1 MLANAVSFCRTFL
14 KVTRVNKVS
23 RFLSPYSTGT
33 WVLISV
39 LLLILIASN
48 TYVSR
53 VTINEL
59 TELQEDISQTSQ
71 VVTVL
76 DETHVNL
83 LTAESGQRGFLLTD
97 DERYLAHYK
106 EAVNRVRALLT
117 QTTELKTKDPAQK
130 AAIAELAKLIEKK
143 VKELDI
149 TVAHAQENHLSQAF
163 RIAETDEGR
172 VLYDQILE
180 LFEQITLTESIIG
193 KKQVSKLQKA
203 TQESSKN
210 LSISFFTSLVLVIVV
225 FLLARVNIKNQ
236 NQRQEEMEA
245 QNDRLKL
252 AVEERTK
259 ELSIFSD
266 ELSRSNRE
274 LEDFAFVASHDLQ
287 EPLRK
292 IMAFGGRL
300 ESQADNLT
308 DKQKDFLQRMSSAAN
323 RMSVLISDLL
333 EFSRIST
340 RGKPFQQVDLSIVV
354 QNCIEDLNVLIEE
367 TNVTIHVADLPE
379 VKADPTQM
387 RQLLFNLIANAIKFS
402 QNESQP
408 CVDISVESVEQP
420 EEVDIEGLKDWFC
433 ISIKDNGI
441 GFEQEHADK
450 IFAPFQRLH
459 SRDSFK
465 GTGIGL
471 AICRRIVERHNGIIE
486 AKGETDKGAVFKL
499 TLPADNFLISV
510 KQ

>member
-1 MLANAVSFCRTFL
+1 MS
-14 KVTRVNKVS
+14 KVS
-23 RFLSPYSTGT
+23 KFLSPYSTGT

-59 TELQEDISQTSQ
+59 TELQQDISQTSQ

-106 EAVNRVRALLT
+106 EAVNRVRILLA
-117 QTTELKTKDPAQK
+117 QTSELEPKDPAQK
-130 AAIAELAKLIEKK
+130 LAIAELAELIERK

-172 VLYDQILE
+172 VLYDQILR

-203 TQESSKN
+203 TFESSKN
-210 LSISFFTSLVLVIVV
+210 LNISFFTSLVLVVVV
-225 FLLARVNIKNQ
+225 FLLAHVNIKNQ
-236 NQRQEEMEA
+236 EQRQEEMEA

-300 ESQADNLT
+300 ESQADNLS
-308 DKQKDFLQRMSSAAN
+308 DKQRDFLQRMCSAAS

-340 RGKPFQQVDLSIVV
+340 RGKSFQSVDLNLVV

-367 TNVTIHVADLPE
+367 TNVSINVESLPQ
-379 VKADPTQM
+379 VTADPTQM
-387 RQLLFNLIANAIKFS
+387 RQLLFNLVANAIKFS
-402 QNESQP
+402 QNESEP
-408 CVDISVESVEQP
+408 CVNITVRSVEQP
-420 EEVDIEGLKDWFC
+420 EAIDIEGLNDWIC
-433 ISIKDNGI
+433 ISIEDNGI

-459 SRDSFK
+459 SRETFK

-486 AKGETDKGAVFKL
+486 AKGETDKGAIFEL
-499 TLPADNFLISV
+499 TLPAVNHLISA

>member
-1 MLANAVSFCRTFL
+1 VKRL
-14 KVTRVNKVS
+14 S

-33 WVLISV
+33 WVLIS
-39 LLLILIASN
+39 LLLLVLIASN

-53 VTINEL
+53 MTISEL
-59 TELQEDISQTSQ
+59 TELQEDISQTSK
-71 VVTVL
+71 VVAVL

-97 DERYLAHYK
+97 DERYLDHYK
-106 EAVNRVRALLT
+106 EAVSRVRALLI
-117 QTTELKTKDPAQK
+117 QTEELQPKDPAQK
-130 AAIAELAKLIEKK
+130 ESINELRALIEQK
-143 VKELDI
+143 VKELDV

-172 VLYDQILE
+172 VLYDQILN
-180 LFEQITLTESIIG
+180 LFERITLTESVIG
-193 KKQVSKLQKA
+193 KKQVSKLQQA
-203 TQESSKN
+203 TKESSKN
-210 LSISFFTSLVLVIVV
+210 LSISFFTSLVLVVGV

-236 NQRQEEMEA
+236 EHQQQVMEA

-259 ELSIFSD
+259 ELSLFSD

-300 ESQADNLT
+300 ESQAENLN
-308 DKQKDFLQRMSSAAN
+308 DKQRDFLQRMRSAAS
-323 RMSVLISDLL
+323 RMSILISDLL
-333 EFSRIST
+333 EFSRVST
-340 RGKPFQQVDLSIVV
+340 RGKPFQSVDLNTVV
-354 QNCIEDLNVLIEE
+354 QNCIDDLNVLIEE
-367 TNVTIHVADLPE
+367 TNVTIDVEHLPIIN
-379 VKADPTQM
+379 ADPTQM
-387 RQLLFNLIANAIKFS
+387 QQLLFNLIANAIKFS
-402 QNESQP
+402 QNESHP
-408 CVDISVESVEQP
+408 SVEISALSVDQP
-420 EEVDIEGLKDWFC
+420 ESVDIEGLKDWFC
-433 ISIKDNGI
+433 IRVADNGI

-459 SRDSFK
+459 SRDKFK

-499 TLPADNFLISV
+499 TLPADNFLISI

>member
-1 MLANAVSFCRTFL
+1 
-14 KVTRVNKVS
+14 VS
-23 RFLSPYSTGT
+23 RFLSPYSAGT
-33 WVLISV
+33 WLFISAI
-39 LLLILIASN
+39 LLVLIASN

-53 VTINEL
+53 ITINEL
-59 TELQEDISQTSQ
+59 TELQEDISETSNA
-71 VVTVL
+71 VALL
-76 DETHVNL
+76 DEIHVNL

-106 EAVNRVRALLT
+106 EAVDRVRVLLT
-117 QTTELKTKDPAQK
+117 QTPNLRPKEAQQK
-130 AAIAELAKLIEKK
+130 VAIDKLAQLIEEK

-149 TVAHAQENHLSQAF
+149 TVAHAQTNHLSQAF

-172 VLYDQILE
+172 VLYDQIYR
-180 LFEQITLTESIIG
+180 LFKQITLAESVVG
-193 KKQVSKLQKA
+193 KKQVQQLQQA
-203 TQESSKN
+203 TVESSQN
-210 LSISFFTSLVLVIVV
+210 LTISFFTSLVLVVGV

-236 NQRQEEMEA
+236 AQQQQEMEA
-245 QNDRLKL
+245 QNERLKL

-259 ELSIFSD
+259 ELSLFSD

-300 ESQADNLT
+300 ESQSDNMT
-308 DKQKDFLQRMSSAAN
+308 DKQRDFIQRMRSAAS

-333 EFSRIST
+333 EFSRITT
-340 RGKPFQQVDLSIVV
+340 RGKAFQKVDLNSVV

-367 TNVTIHVADLPE
+367 TNVSINAKSLPQIT
-379 VKADPTQM
+379 ADPTQM
-387 RQLLFNLIANAIKFS
+387 QQLLFNLIANAIKFS
-402 QNESQP
+402 QNENEP
-408 CVDISVESVEQP
+408 KVDITVASVEQP
-420 EEVDIEGLKDWFC
+420 EEIDIEGLSGWIC
-433 ISIKDNGI
+433 ISVADNGI
-441 GFEQEHADK
+441 GFEQEYAEK

-459 SRDSFK
+459 SRETFK

-471 AICRRIVERHNGIIE
+471 AICRRIVERHNGMIE

-499 TLPADNFLISV
+499 TLPTDNFLISV